1 MVDEGL
7 GFVLVE
13 FLIGADQFVDVAA
26 VAGVFVEPVAQRAGG
41 DRIDLLFGAAIQL
54 MRVFEVAPAVR
65 TRDDLVVPYVVVTAL
80 VAVEVDVVALLA
92 GVLHVDGAVHVAYE
106 VDDAAQAHH
115 DGRVVLLFVVLQF
128 GDRVFECEDH
138 VAFRT
143 RCIDE
148 ILVHGGRVPGA
159 GMFVTGLGT
168 PFVHP
173 GGVVDDRVA
182 EDLFDRFLRLGRE
195 VAFGDVG
202 DGVMAHFS
210 PSEGAVREQYES
222 AAEEQQTFFHKIR
235 KLG

>member
-1 MVDEGL
+1 M
-7 GFVLVE
+7 
-13 FLIGADQFVDVAA
+13 
-26 VAGVFVEPVAQRAGG
+26 
-41 DRIDLLFGAAIQL
+41 
-54 MRVFEVAPAVR
+54 R

-80 VAVEVDVVALLA
+80 VAVEVDVVALLV

-148 ILVHGGRVPGA
+148 ILSTEAVCQA
-159 GMFVTGLGT
+159 LVTGLGT

-182 EDLFDRFLRLGRE
+182 EDFFDRFLRLGRE

-210 PSEGAVREQYES
+210 HPKALFENSTRAPPRSSRLFFIRLES
-222 AAEEQQTFFHKIR
+222 
-235 KLG
+235 